1 MTKLRCR
8 AQSSVSWTLST
19 AFHDRGLESRRPE
32 KKGKGKERVV
42 GKRRRGKAMRKSD
55 GLGK

>member
-19 AFHDRGLESRRPE
+19 AFHDRGLESRRQE
-32 KKGKGKERVV
+32 KKGLGNERVV
-42 GKRRRGKAMRKSD
+42 GRRRRGK
-55 GLGK
+55 GKRE

>member
-19 AFHDRGLESRRPE
+19 AFHDGGLESRRQE
-32 KKGKGKERVV
+32 KKGLGNERVSSRQEKKGEGNERV
-42 GKRRRGKAMRKSD
+42 
-55 GLGK
+55 